1 MTEVMRK
8 PDLSME
14 FKLNILE
21 SEKESNEDLIR
32 RVEGGEEIGL
42 DDSEIEDHLGFFR
55 EELSSI
61 NRWMDDIRIRNDVTL
76 SREDLDFRREI
87 LDREIEFHEQV
98 LEMDDSLTERDI
110 KDIKENI
117 RKIGDWK
124 RELGRSKQAYL

>member
-1 MTEVMRK
+1 MTGVMRK
-8 PDLSME
+8 PDLNME
-14 FKLNILE
+14 FKLTILE

-42 DDSEIEDHLGFFR
+42 DESEMEDHLEWFR

-61 NRWMDDIRIRNDVTL
+61 NRWMDDIRMKNDVTL

-87 LDREIEFHEQV
+87 LDREIESHEQI

-110 KDIKENI
+110 KDIKDNI
-117 RKIGDWK
+117 RKIGEWK
-124 RELGRSKQAYL
+124 RELRRSKQAFV